1 MKFLKYYILVALF
14 GFGLSACEIDNY
26 DAPDGTI
33 QGAITDHEGNPFIAG
48 HGAEIIRM
56 REISWAKDEST
67 YIANRKLKVLENG
80 TYRNTKIFKGT
91 YLIMPHGGAF
101 YPYWSAADGDQ
112 FGERDDAGEQIEIKN
127 KSTTTINFT
136 VTPYLTLEWV
146 KKPTIDSEGYVSCS
160 VRFRR
165 NQKVGYDMPDLR
177 EANMSISRTINAG
190 AGDGSLVGAPL
201 RISNDQEGTEIEFK
215 SLTPLKYH
223 GINYW
228 IRVSMNTQS
237 VSGNSGT
244 NYPGIGASN
253 YTTTEQV
260 FYP

>member
-1 MKFLKYYILVALF
+1 MKFLKYCIPVALF
-14 GFGLSACEIDNY
+14 CLGLTACEIDNY

-56 REISWAKDEST
+56 REISWAKDETT
-67 YIANRKLKVLENG
+67 YTANRKLKTLDNG
-80 TYRNTKIFKGT
+80 VYRNTKIFKGT

-101 YPYWSAADGDQ
+101 YPYWPAAEGDL
-112 FGERDDAGEQIEIKN
+112 FGERDDAGDRVEIKS
-127 KSTTTINFT
+127 KGTTTMNFT

-146 KKPTIDSEGYVSCS
+146 KKPTIDAEGYVTCS

-165 NQKVGYDMPDLR
+165 NQKEGYDMPDLR
-177 EANMSISRTINAG
+177 EANISISRTINAG
-190 AGDGSLVGAPL
+190 AGDGSLVPAAK
-201 RISNDQEGTEIEFK
+201 RISNDMEGTEIEFK
-215 SLTPLKYH
+215 SLIPLKYS

-228 IRVSMNTQS
+228 VRVSMNTQT
-237 VSGNSGT
+237 VSGNPST